1 MNDFTRLTQEQGF
14 RVHGWMRTL
23 FDLTGTELLIFAIV
37 YSYTKSGGDGVGG
50 NRFFM
55 EWTGAGRNTVIR
67 ALDSLEAAGLISA
80 TETGQ
85 GKIKKYTVSEHAK
98 KRIGEPVKNLNQS
111 QNETSPKMGL
121 VPNNDYHQSQNGTTT
136 SPKIGLDPSQNG
148 TSNQTI
154 KENESKLERKPD
166 NTTPDINS
174 TPREELPPIAERA
187 MRPPEAPAFH
197 EVYSTMESLT
207 FRPSGTELERCVRAF
222 YDREE
227 RQGWKGNWKGKVQ
240 SYAASWLNNHPPTHY
255 RQPQRQQA
263 RGCQPDDTPVDYG
276 EIPW

>member
-55 EWTGAGRNTVIR
+55 EWTGASEDTVTR
-67 ALDSLEAAGLISA
+67 SVKNLEQAGLIA
-80 TETGQ
+80 ANGAGR
-85 GKIKKYTVSEHAK
+85 GKLKKYTVGDKVNDICNYPQNAGSQESLQPAK
-98 KRIGEPVKNLNQS
+98 CGYYPP
-111 QNETSPKMGL
+111 QNAGTATRKMR
-121 VPNNDYHQSQNGTTT
+121 VHHPQNAG
-136 SPKIGLDPSQNG
+136 
-148 TSNQTI
+148 SNQTI
-154 KENESKLERKPD
+154 KEQESKLESKPD

-227 RQGWKGNWKGKVQ
+227 QQGWKGNWKGKVQ